1 MSKSIQKFIEGI
13 GWKVEDSKWDGNAHL
28 FFVKEPDN
36 LEEKFEELRLAL
48 KVATTF
54 GAGRLFPM
62 LRRTGNELILVI
74 LPQPTFDYYE
84 SRINLYLLLA
94 TFFTTTWAGSMWWAS
109 YADSSII
116 DMSWWWL
123 RILVNPQIF
132 FMGFLTFSLPLM
144 LILGAH
150 EMGHYYYAK
159 KHNLDASLPFFLP
172 MPPMIF
178 PFGTMGAFIS
188 IREPIPNRK
197 ALLDVGASG
206 PIAGLL
212 VAIPVTLIGFW
223 LTELYAVSVPVD
235 SGDSLFLGSSFFFE
249 LLFSVSE
256 NLNPSSG
263 DYLSHPVVLAGW
275 TGFFVTALNL
285 MPAGQLDGGHIARSL
300 LGPKANILSFIVI
313 ISLVLMTFYGI
324 PGFGPPY
331 MGWAIYA
338 LLIYFLGTYHPP
350 PSEELSPLGS
360 SRILVGLV
368 TGLILFTTFT
378 PSPIFTVDSPF
389 SLDIDS
395 DDKEFY
401 QYSGETNI
409 TSIRI
414 LNNGQEDGWENLSLS
429 FDDDIENVTFS
440 LSVNFV
446 NTSSNQLINDTSE
459 SFVKY
464 VFYDV
469 ETNST
474 LLNLSSGDSVN
485 LTLSV
490 TTLDNS
496 TVEDP
501 SFVLNIKSRT
511 EDVYTSTFH
520 LYNRDK
526 HKCQFSKVKHGFQI
540 RV

>member
-1 MSKSIQKFIEGI
+1 
-13 GWKVEDSKWDGNAHL
+13 
-28 FFVKEPDN
+28 
-36 LEEKFEELRLAL
+36 
-48 KVATTF
+48 
-54 GAGRLFPM
+54 
-62 LRRTGNELILVI
+62 
-74 LPQPTFDYYE
+74 
-84 SRINLYLLLA
+84 
-94 TFFTTTWAGSMWWAS
+94 
-109 YADSSII
+109 
-116 DMSWWWL
+116 
-123 RILVNPQIF
+123 
-132 FMGFLTFSLPLM
+132 MGFLTFSLPLM

-212 VAIPVTLIGFW
+212 IAIPVTLLGFW

-249 LLFSVSE
+249 LLFSISE

-300 LGPKANILSFIVI
+300 LGPKANILSFVVI
-313 ISLVLMTFYGI
+313 ISLVFMTFYGI

-360 SRILVGLV
+360 SRIVVGLI

-395 DDKEFY
+395 DEKEFY
-401 QYSGETNI
+401 QFPGETNI

-414 LNNGQEDGWENLSLS
+414 LNNGDEEGWENLSLS
-429 FDDDIENVTFS
+429 FDDEVVNVTFS

-446 NTSSNQLINDTSE
+446 NTSLNQLINSSSE
-459 SFVKY
+459 DFTKY
-464 VFYDV
+464 VFYDTT
-469 ETNST
+469 TNST

-485 LTLSV
+485 LTLSI

-496 TVEDP
+496 TFEDT
-501 SFVLNIKSRT
+501 SFVLNVKSRT
-511 EDVYTSTFH
+511 EDVYTSTFY
-520 LYNRDK
+520 LYSRDK
-526 HKCQFSKVKHGFQI
+526 
-540 RV
+540 

>member
-1 MSKSIQKFIEGI
+1 
-13 GWKVEDSKWDGNAHL
+13 
-28 FFVKEPDN
+28 
-36 LEEKFEELRLAL
+36 
-48 KVATTF
+48 
-54 GAGRLFPM
+54 
-62 LRRTGNELILVI
+62 
-74 LPQPTFDYYE
+74 
-84 SRINLYLLLA
+84 
-94 TFFTTTWAGSMWWAS
+94 
-109 YADSSII
+109 
-116 DMSWWWL
+116 MSWWWL

-212 VAIPVTLIGFW
+212 VAIPVTLLGFW

-249 LLFSVSE
+249 LLFLISE

-313 ISLVLMTFYGI
+313 ISLVFMTFYGI

-331 MGWAIYA
+331 TGWAIYA

-360 SRILVGLV
+360 SRIAVGLI

-378 PSPIFTVDSPF
+378 PSPIFTVESPF

-395 DDKEFY
+395 DENEFY
-401 QYSGETNI
+401 QFPGETNV
-409 TSIRI
+409 TYIRI
-414 LNNGQEDGWENLSLS
+414 LNDGQEEGWENLSLS
-429 FDDDIENVTFS
+429 LDNDIDNVTFS
-440 LSVNFV
+440 LVVNFV
-446 NTSSNQLINDTSE
+446 NTSSNQLINVTSE
-459 SFVKY
+459 NFTKY
-464 VFYDV
+464 AFYDT

-474 LLNLSSGDSVN
+474 HLNLSSGTSVN

-496 TVEDP
+496 TFEDTN
-501 SFVLNIKSRT
+501 FILNIKSRT

-526 HKCQFSKVKHGFQI
+526 E
-540 RV
+540 